1 MYVLLAGLSHRTA
14 PVEIREKFAFTD
26 LELEDAYRQ
35 LKTYPAIEGIVILN
49 TCNRTELY
57 ATARD
62 IQEGQALLKS
72 FLMAYSGL
80 SEEEFRLYT
89 YQPNCYEAIAHL
101 FRVSSGL
108 DSMIL
113 GETQIL
119 GQVKEAYQKAQAH
132 SAADSVLNA
141 LFQKAL
147 YVGKKVRT
155 DTRIDQN
162 PVSVSYAAVD
172 LAQDRLGSLQDK
184 TVLVVGAGET
194 GELTTRY
201 LMSNGVHTVIVS
213 NRSYEKAVEM
223 ANLFAGRAVRF
234 DELAQEMQQADIVIS
249 CTAANHCVIR
259 EDNCGEMLRQRQGRK
274 IIFIDIAV
282 PRDVEATLR
291 SIDGVFIYDIDDLQD
306 VVNVSYQERR
316 QAARQA
322 EVIIAD
328 QLEEFNQWLATLY
341 VIPVITALKSMGET
355 IKQNELKRTFNRLGK
370 VSEREQMVIQNMANS
385 IVNQL
390 LRLPV
395 VNMKEMAVSNQGH
408 LYAEVVKKL
417 FELQLDNE
425 KEEYYAS
432 FEVGNPGK

>member
-35 LKTYPAIEGIVILN
+35 LKTYSAIEGIVILN

-80 SEEEFRLYT
+80 SEEEFKLYT
-89 YQPNCYEAIAHL
+89 YQPNCYDAIAHL

-119 GQVKEAYQKAQAH
+119 GQVKDAYQKAQDH
-132 SAADSVLNA
+132 RAADSVLNA

-213 NRSYEKAVEM
+213 NRSYVKAVEM

-234 DELAQEMQQADIVIS
+234 DELAQEMEQADIVIS

-259 EDNCGEMLRQRQGRK
+259 DDNCGDMLRQRQGRK

-306 VVNVSYQERR
+306 VVNASYQERR

-322 EVIIAD
+322 EAIITD

-370 VSEREQMVIQNMANS
+370 VSERDQMVIQNMANS

-417 FELQLDNE
+417 FELQLDDE